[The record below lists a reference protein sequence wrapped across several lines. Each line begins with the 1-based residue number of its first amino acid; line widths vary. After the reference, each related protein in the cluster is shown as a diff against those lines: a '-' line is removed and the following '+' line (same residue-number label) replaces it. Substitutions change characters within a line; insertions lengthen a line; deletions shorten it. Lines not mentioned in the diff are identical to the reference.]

1 MKRSIR
7 IKLMAGAVEVFLAG
21 AAIAQGP
28 VFRQHEL
35 TEEKLI
41 ETLAPRDAGIRTRS
55 LRVGP
60 ATPTGQSA
68 SASPIDHSANVL
80 ITFRTGSAD
89 VTDEAREA
97 LDTIGR
103 ALASEQL
110 SGLRFEIDGHADPRG
125 GADYNLRLSQA
136 RAESVVEYLVRNHQV
151 SRDRLTAVGKGYSE
165 LLNTANPIAEE
176 NRRVTVRTRLE

>member
-1 MKRSIR
+1 MKQSIR
-7 IKLMAGAVEVFLAG
+7 NLLMAGAAG
-21 AAIAQGP
+21 ALFAGTVFAQGP

-60 ATPTGQSA
+60 AGSSTQSA
-68 SASPIDHSANVL
+68 NAAPVDQSANVL
-80 ITFRTGSAD
+80 ITFRTGSAE
-89 VTDEAREA
+89 VTDEARAA

-110 SGLRFEIDGHADPRG
+110 SGLSFEIDGHADPRG
-125 GADYNLRLSQA
+125 GPDYNMRLSQE
-136 RAESVVEYLVRNHQV
+136 RAESVVEYLVRNHQL
-151 SRDRLTAVGKGYSE
+151 SRDRLIAVGKGYTE